1 METPRRRITIIGAGY
16 VGLVTAAGLA
26 GLKHFVE
33 VVETRPDR
41 LAALQAGRVPIH
53 EAGLQEA
60 FSQAVAAGRLTVAAA
75 PGVDAEVILV
85 CVGTPI
91 GNDGHT
97 DLSQLRGALD
107 QFRGPLDHG
116 VPLVIRSTL
125 PPGATRLVV
134 EWTGMPSARILTNPE
149 FLRQG
154 TALADFLNPTRIVI
168 GRFLDAD
175 AETIDLVLGLYDRLA
190 GPRLVVD
197 VASAELI
204 KNGANAFLALKLSF
218 ANEMAILAE
227 VYGAEIGDVLAGI
240 TLDPRIGSKYMQPSF
255 GFGGS
260 CLPKELTALA
270 LAGTTRGLPMHVTS
284 AASAAN
290 ASSQA
295 RFAERIET
303 ALGGLAGRTVG
314 ILGLA
319 FKAGT
324 DDVRDS
330 PALGVA
336 ARLLAVGAR
345 VRAFDPEAGEN
356 ARRELPGLEI
366 APTAV
371 DALAGVDVAVIATE
385 WPEFARL
392 DWATIRSTMRTPLIV
407 DGRRLLDPDELRQ
420 LGFRY
425 LAVGSPD
432 GDEPDVRH
440 ITPSSGRRQGV

>member
-1 METPRRRITIIGAGY
+1 MESPRRRVTVIGAGY

-26 GLKHFVE
+26 SLDHTVE
-33 VVETRPDR
+33 AVETRPDR
-41 LAALQAGRVPIH
+41 LVALRAGRVPIH

-60 FSQAVAAGRLTVAAA
+60 FSAAVAAGRLTVSAA
-75 PGVDAEVILV
+75 PGRDAEVILV

-107 QFRGPLDHG
+107 QLRGLLDHG

-125 PPGATRLVV
+125 PPGSTRLVV
-134 EWTGMPSARILTNPE
+134 DWTGAPPAQVLTNPE

-168 GRFLDAD
+168 GRFPDAGPE
-175 AETIDLVLGLYDRLA
+175 AVDLVLGLYDRLA
-190 GPRLVVD
+190 GPRLVVN

-218 ANEMAILAE
+218 ANEMAVLAE
-227 VYGAEIGDVLAGI
+227 EYGAEIGEVLAGI
-240 TLDPRIGSKYMQPSF
+240 SLDPRIGSKYMQPSF

-270 LAGTTRGLPMHVTS
+270 LSGTTRGLPMHVTT

-295 RFAERIET
+295 RFAERIAT
-303 ALGGLAGRTVG
+303 AIGGLGGRTVG
-314 ILGLA
+314 MLGLA
-319 FKAGT
+319 FKSGT

-336 ARLLAVGAR
+336 ARLLAAGAR
-345 VRAFDPEAGEN
+345 VRAFDPEASEN
-356 ARRELPGLEI
+356 AHRELPGLEI
-366 APTAV
+366 SESAAE
-371 DALAGVDVAVIATE
+371 ALDGADVAVIATE
-385 WPEFARL
+385 WREFASL
-392 DWATIRSTMRTPLIV
+392 DWATIGPTMRARIV
-407 DGRRLLDPDELRQ
+407 IDGRRLLDGPALRR

-432 GDEPDVRH
+432 DETAPAMAAF
-440 ITPSSGRRQGV
+440 G